1 MKNLFLF
8 FFLASFTL
16 IAQENSNYTIS
27 INGENFSYDLGDE
40 FTYDVKKK
48 GPLNIRIFQNE
59 MLIFNDG
66 IVRFSHSKNFPVSE
80 TEIEDGI
87 KQISAIG
94 STGIG
99 VIIQEYEGIDPSF
112 MLDLMLNE
120 VTKESIQYG
129 YEETQS
135 PFELTLKDGKLL
147 KGKKSLLEY
156 QGSVDEW
163 TILSYSWKDAGV
175 LIITM
180 SVDENNMNSENEFI
194 QQFFDSLEI
203 LVN

>member
-1 MKNLFLF
+1 
-8 FFLASFTL
+8 
-16 IAQENSNYTIS
+16 
-27 INGENFSYDLGDE
+27 
-40 FTYDVKKK
+40 
-48 GPLNIRIFQNE
+48 
-59 MLIFNDG
+59 MLTFNDG

-99 VIIQEYEGIDPSF
+99 VIIQEYQGIDPSF

-120 VTKESIQYG
+120 VTKESIEYG
-129 YEETQS
+129 YVETQT
-135 PFELTLKDGKLL
+135 PFELTLKDGKHL

-194 QQFFDSLEI
+194 QEFFETLEI
-203 LVN
+203 LVD

>member
-1 MKNLFLF
+1 MKSLFLII
-8 FFLASFTL
+8 FLTTL
-16 IAQENSNYTIS
+16 TIQAQNDSNYTIS
-27 INGENFSYDLGDE
+27 INGEDFSYNLGDE
-40 FTYDVKKK
+40 FTYDVDKK
-48 GPLNIRIFQNE
+48 GPLSIMIYQNE
-59 MLIFNDG
+59 MLTFNDG

-99 VIIQEYEGIDPSF
+99 VIIQEYQGIDPSF

-120 VTKESIQYG
+120 VTKESIEYG
-129 YEETQS
+129 YVETQT
-135 PFELTLKDGKLL
+135 PFELTLKDGKHL

-194 QQFFDSLEI
+194 QEFFETLEI
-203 LVN
+203 LVD

>member
-1 MKNLFLF
+1 MKNLFLLL
-8 FFLASFTL
+8 FLLSLTL
-16 IAQENSNYTIS
+16 PAQEDSNYTIM
-27 INGENFSYDLGDE
+27 INGEDFSYNLGDE

-48 GPLNIRIFQNE
+48 GPLSIKIFQNE
-59 MLIFNDG
+59 MLTFNDG

-99 VIIQEYEGIDPSF
+99 VIIQEYQGIDPSF

-120 VTKESIQYG
+120 VTKESKEYG
-129 YEETQS
+129 YEETQT
-135 PFELTLKDGKLL
+135 PFELTLKDGKHL

-156 QGSVDEW
+156 QGSIDEW
-163 TILSYSWKDAGV
+163 SILSYSWKDAGV

-180 SVDENNMNSENEFI
+180 SVDENNMHSGNNFI
-194 QQFFDSLEI
+194 QDFLDSLEI
-203 LVN
+203 LVD